1 MNKKIIYHFLKNNSL
16 KLKIFLFSLIVFSF
30 AYSKD
35 NYVFDADR
43 IKKVFCEWEL
53 IEEDKDNPYFL
64 KLANKKKDIYI
75 DISSYAKNDTPEKAE
90 KRFRKISL
98 DDNFKYLKI
107 NKDTKKILGKSS
119 NEYIFDGIKELVNK
133 NDIFFDKVKMAIVVT
148 NGNKNDYME
157 TLKLVKEA
165 VDPTEPIK
173 KRKCLGKVKYYT
185 IEEMFDIEKL
195 EKEMKKISKTGDIKK
210 EIRGKETSKMLI
222 SGYLYSVDGEKLDP
236 RIIWIENNK
245 NFSREVMSKRWK
257 KYILEDYVETDLGN
271 PNPEYVGEDE
281 ISEKYFGV
289 PAQKYAV
296 RVLEDV
302 GLIQYR
308 YVIPTDEYTLVIYNF
323 MYNEKRKAAEKD
335 YEKLLKIVYNSLKL
349 K

>member
-16 KLKIFLFSLIVFSF
+16 KLKIFFFSLIIFSF
-30 AYSKD
+30 TYSKD
-35 NYVFDADR
+35 NYVFDSDR

-53 IEEDKDNPYFL
+53 VNEEINENIYMRFF
-64 KLANKKKDIYI
+64 NKEKDIYI
-75 DISSYAKNDTPEKAE
+75 DISNYTEGDTSETAE
-90 KRFRKISL
+90 KRFHKSSL
-98 DDNFKYLKI
+98 DANFKYSGK
-107 NKDTKKILGKSS
+107 NENTKKILIQSS
-119 NEYIFDGIKELVNK
+119 NEYIFNGSKELALK
-133 NDIFFDKVKMAIVVT
+133 NTLFFDKVKMAIVVT
-148 NGNKNDYME
+148 NGNENDYIE

-173 KRKCLGKVKYYT
+173 ERKCLGKVKYYT

-195 EKEMKKISKTGDIKK
+195 EKEMKKISKTGEIKK
-210 EIRGKETSKMLI
+210 EIRGKETSKTLI

-245 NFSREVMSKRWK
+245 NFSREVMNKRWK

-271 PNPEYVGEDE
+271 PSPEYVGEDK

-308 YVIPTDEYTLVIYNF
+308 YVIATDEYTLVIYNF
-323 MYNEKRKAAEKD
+323 MYNENRKAAKKD

>member
-1 MNKKIIYHFLKNNSL
+1 MKKIKRDNNLSLRILFLL
-16 KLKIFLFSLIVFSF
+16 LTLFSFT
-30 AYSKD
+30 YSKD
-35 NYVFDADR
+35 NYVFDSDR
-43 IKKVFCEWEL
+43 IKKVFCSWEL
-53 IEEDKDNPYFL
+53 IEESKENEDFIRVY
-64 KLANKKKDIYI
+64 NKEKDIYI
-75 DISSYAKNDTPEKAE
+75 DFSNYANGDTPETAE
-90 KRFRKISL
+90 KRFHKFSL
-98 DDNFKYLKI
+98 DRNFKYLGKNEI
-107 NKDTKKILGKSS
+107 TKKILNQTS
-119 NEYIFDGIKELVNK
+119 NKYTLDNPKELALK
-133 NDIFFDKVKMAIVVT
+133 NTLFFDKVKMAIVVT
-148 NGNKNDYME
+148 NGNENDYTE

-173 KRKCLGKVKYYT
+173 ERKCLGKVKYYT

-195 EKEMKKISKTGDIKK
+195 EKEMKKISKTGEIKK
-210 EIRGKETSKMLI
+210 EIRGKETSKTLI

-245 NFSREVMSKRWK
+245 NFSREVMNKRWK

-271 PNPEYVGEDE
+271 PSPKYVGEDK

-289 PAQKYAV
+289 PVQKYAV

-308 YVIPTDEYTLVIYNF
+308 YVIATDEYTLVIYNF
-323 MYNEKRKAAEKD
+323 MYNENRKAAEKD

>member
-1 MNKKIIYHFLKNNSL
+1 MKKIKRDNNLSLRILFLL
-16 KLKIFLFSLIVFSF
+16 LTLFSFT
-30 AYSKD
+30 YSKD
-35 NYVFDADR
+35 NYVFDSDR
-43 IKKVFCEWEL
+43 IKKVFCSWEL
-53 IEEDKDNPYFL
+53 IEESKENEDFIRVY
-64 KLANKKKDIYI
+64 NKEKDIYI
-75 DISSYAKNDTPEKAE
+75 DFSNYANGDTPETAE
-90 KRFRKISL
+90 KRFHKFSL
-98 DDNFKYLKI
+98 DRNFKYLGKNEI
-107 NKDTKKILGKSS
+107 TKKILNQTS
-119 NEYIFDGIKELVNK
+119 NKYTLDNPKELALK
-133 NDIFFDKVKMAIVVT
+133 NTLFFDKVKMAIVVT
-148 NGNKNDYME
+148 NGNENDYTE

-165 VDPTEPIK
+165 IDPTEPIK
-173 KRKCLGKVKYYT
+173 ERKCLGKVKYYT

-195 EKEMKKISKTGDIKK
+195 EKEMKKISKTGEIKK
-210 EIRGKETSKMLI
+210 EIRGKETSKTLI

-271 PNPEYVGEDE
+271 PNPEYVGEDK

-289 PAQKYAV
+289 TAQKYAI

-308 YVIPTDEYTLVIYNF
+308 YVIATDEYTLVIYNF
-323 MYNEKRKAAEKD
+323 MYNENRKAAEKD